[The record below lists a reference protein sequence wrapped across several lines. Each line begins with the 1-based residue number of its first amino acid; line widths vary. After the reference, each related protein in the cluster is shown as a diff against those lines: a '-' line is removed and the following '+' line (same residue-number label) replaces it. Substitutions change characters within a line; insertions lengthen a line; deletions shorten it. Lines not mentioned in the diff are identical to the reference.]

1 MVEVSAEA
9 RSINSEIVR
18 HRRHIHNFPE
28 IGLET
33 PRTAEYI
40 AGELRQMGI
49 EVTTGVGGHGAVGL
63 IRGTSAGKCI
73 GLRADMDALPIQ
85 EETGLPFAS
94 SRPGMMHACGH
105 DSHVAMLLGAAK
117 ILSRHR
123 DRLRGSVK
131 LVFQPGE
138 EGPGGAKAMID
149 DGVLENP
156 RVDAIVALHGGGTWD
171 HVATGQIG
179 VCSGPMMACLDRIDL
194 VFKGQAA
201 HGAAP
206 FRGIDA
212 VMISAQALS
221 TLQTVVSRE
230 IRPWE
235 PVVVTIGKIRG
246 GTGYNILAGDV
257 TVEGTVRTMR
267 QDLREVLARR
277 IGEIATGVARSMRG
291 DCDYK
296 YTYGYPP
303 LSNDTEF
310 TSKFA
315 GWVEEEMGEDRVVP
329 ITTPT
334 MGGDDFAYFLQE
346 VPGTYFFLKT
356 INPAKGLVY
365 SQHNSRFDIDEDVL
379 WVGTAAMVTASM
391 KFLGHR

>member
-138 EGPGGAKAMID
+138 EGPG
-149 DGVLENP
+149 V
-156 RVDAIVALHGGGTWD
+156 
-171 HVATGQIG
+171 Q
-179 VCSGPMMACLDRIDL
+179 
-194 VFKGQAA
+194 
-201 HGAAP
+201 
-206 FRGIDA
+206 
-212 VMISAQALS
+212 
-221 TLQTVVSRE
+221 
-230 IRPWE
+230 
-235 PVVVTIGKIRG
+235 
-246 GTGYNILAGDV
+246 
-257 TVEGTVRTMR
+257 
-267 QDLREVLARR
+267 
-277 IGEIATGVARSMRG
+277 
-291 DCDYK
+291 
-296 YTYGYPP
+296 
-303 LSNDTEF
+303 
-310 TSKFA
+310 
-315 GWVEEEMGEDRVVP
+315 
-329 ITTPT
+329 
-334 MGGDDFAYFLQE
+334 GDD
-346 VPGTYFFLKT
+346 
-356 INPAKGLVY
+356 
-365 SQHNSRFDIDEDVL
+365 R
-379 WVGTAAMVTASM
+379 
-391 KFLGHR
+391 